1 MLPYLWSRF
10 RHPAH
15 ALTGALCLVLLACSG
30 GKDATGP
37 NPGPPDSP
45 EPPRDNPEP
54 PPPAPSITGAYV
66 LVRINDSEP
75 SQMVTLANPG
85 GEVIGLYRFHENSV
99 LGLTDDLTWTL
110 SLKFEDERDSHQ
122 IEDEGRFSREG
133 EELQFEST
141 TFGDAFVGTARPEA
155 GVVGIQ
161 YDVDGDGQPDTV
173 FVFTRILGP
182 GS

>member
-1 MLPYLWSRF
+1 MLPYHWSRF
-10 RHPAH
+10 RRPAQ
-15 ALTGALCLVLLACSG
+15 ALAGAFCLVLLACSG

-37 NPGPPDSP
+37 TPVPPVDEPPGDNPGPPQ
-45 EPPRDNPEP
+45 PPS
-54 PPPAPSITGAYV
+54 SITGAYL
-66 LVRINDSEP
+66 LVRINDSDP
-75 SQMVTLANPG
+75 GQMVTLANPG

-99 LGLTDDLTWTL
+99 LGLTDDQTWTL
-110 SLKFEDERDSHQ
+110 SLKFEDERNGHQ
-122 IEDEGRFSREG
+122 IEDEGRFRREG
-133 EELQFEST
+133 NELQFEST
-141 TFGDAFVGTARPEA
+141 TFGDAFAGTARVEA

>member
-1 MLPYLWSRF
+1 MLPYLRSGF
-10 RHPAH
+10 RRPAH
-15 ALTGALCLVLLACSG
+15 ALTGALSLVLLACSG

-37 NPGPPDSP
+37 NPGPPDPP

-54 PPPAPSITGAYV
+54 PQPSPSLTGAYV
-66 LVRINDSEP
+66 LVRINDSDP
-75 SQMVTLANPG
+75 GQMVTLANPG

-99 LGLTDDLTWTL
+99 LGLTDDQTWTL
-110 SLKFEDERDSHQ
+110 SLKFEDERNDHQ
-122 IEDEGRFSREG
+122 IQDEGRFRREG

-141 TFGDAFVGTARPEA
+141 TFGDAFVGTARVEL

-161 YDVDGDGQPDTV
+161 YDLDGNGQPDTV
-173 FVFTRILGP
+173 FLFARILGP